1 MQLRRLVRYDAL
13 LLTSLIWFMAKFLRY
28 AFPPLFGTFQE
39 LYGVSNATIG
49 AAFSALMV
57 AYALMQFPSGVLADR
72 RGPVPVIT
80 AGAVIAGLGA
90 LVLLVA
96 EPFPLLVGGMLLIGL
111 GTGAHKTVA
120 VRLLTVI
127 HPSRTGRALGALDTI
142 AAFGGV
148 AAPAAVVYF
157 LPNWRGL
164 FLAGALV
171 VLTLAAVFLLRTP
184 KRLPEGESGG
194 TDESGE
200 EGVALRVYARSLS
213 QPRVALFVGVT
224 VAVSFGYNGAVAFL
238 PLYLTESA
246 GLSQAVASA
255 LYSGLFVVSL
265 VQLGTGELADRAGR
279 LPVLLATVGAA
290 AMGVALLQVTTGALA
305 VGAAV
310 VVFGLGGHG
319 YRPAR
324 SAFLM
329 SILPEE
335 AAGGGLGVV
344 RTVLMSS
351 AAVAPAVTGYL
362 IDARSFQFAF
372 GALAAS
378 LVLAFVLLIV
388 VALTGGEGER

>member
-1 MQLRRLVRYDAL
+1 MQLRRLMRYDAL

-57 AYALMQFPSGVLADR
+57 AYALMQFPSGALADR

-80 AGAVIAGLGA
+80 AGAVLAGVGA
-90 LVLLVA
+90 LALLVA
-96 EPFPLLVGGMLLIGL
+96 EPFPLLVGGMLLVGL

-120 VRLLTVI
+120 VRLLTMI

-148 AAPAAVVYF
+148 AAPAAVVFF

-164 FLAGALV
+164 FLAGGLV
-171 VLTLAAVFLLRTP
+171 TLALAGLFALRTP
-184 KRLPEGESGG
+184 ERLPEGEGQGS
-194 TDESGE
+194 DANDDE
-200 EGVALRVYARSLS
+200 EGVPLAAYARSLK
-213 QPRVALFVGVT
+213 QPRVALFVAVT

-238 PLYLTESA
+238 PLYLTDAA
-246 GLSQAVASA
+246 GLSTAVASA

-290 AMGVALLQVTTGALA
+290 ALGVALLQVVSGALA
-305 VGAAV
+305 VGAA
-310 VVFGLGGHG
+310 GSDPRRGHG
-319 YRPAR
+319 RRLLVRRNPEIDR
-324 SAFLM
+324 SDRNGWRG
-329 SILPEE
+329 PT
-335 AAGGGLGVV
+335 
-344 RTVLMSS
+344 RC
-351 AAVAPAVTGYL
+351 
-362 IDARSFQFAF
+362 
-372 GALAAS
+372 
-378 LVLAFVLLIV
+378 
-388 VALTGGEGER
+388 

>member
-28 AFPPLFGTFQE
+28 AFPPLFGTFQDG
-39 LYGVSNATIG
+39 YGVSNATIG

-72 RGPVPVIT
+72 RGPVPIIT
-80 AGAVIAGLGA
+80 AGAVLAGIGS
-90 LVLLVA
+90 LVVLVA
-96 EPFPLLVGGMLLIGL
+96 EPFPVLVGGMLLVGL

-120 VRLLTVI
+120 VRLLTMV
-127 HPSRTGRALGALDTI
+127 HPSRTGRALGTLDTI

-157 LPNWRGL
+157 LPNWQGL
-164 FLAGALV
+164 FLAGGLV
-171 VLTLAAVFLLRTP
+171 VLALSGLFAFRTP
-184 KRLPEGESGG
+184 RHLPDDGGVTGEA
-194 TDESGE
+194 DDD
-200 EGVALRVYARSLS
+200 GVALGAYARSLS

-246 GLSQAVASA
+246 GLSQAVAGA

-279 LPVLLATVGAA
+279 VPVLLATVGAA
-290 AMGVALLQVTTGALA
+290 ALGVAMLQFVAGALA
-305 VGAAV
+305 VGVAV
-310 VVFGLGGHG
+310 VVFGIGGHG

-329 SILPEE
+329 TILPDE

-344 RTVLMSS
+344 RTVLMTS
-351 AAVAPAVTGYL
+351 AAIAPAVTGYL
-362 IDARSFQFAF
+362 IDARSFAFAF
-372 GALAAS
+372 AALAAS
-378 LVLAFVLLIV
+378 LALAFVLLVV
-388 VALTGGEGER
+388 VAVTGEAGE

>member
-1 MQLRRLVRYDAL
+1 MELRRLARYDAL

-39 LYGVSNATIG
+39 LYGVSNATVG

-57 AYALMQFPSGVLADR
+57 AYALMQFPSGALADR
-72 RGPVPVIT
+72 YGPVPVIT
-80 AGAVIAGLGA
+80 AGAVLAGIGA
-90 LVLLVA
+90 LTLLVA
-96 EPFPLLVGGMLLIGL
+96 EPFPVLVVGMLLVGL

-120 VRLLTVI
+120 VGLLTVV
-127 HPSRTGRALGALDTI
+127 HPARTGRALGVLDTI
-142 AAFGGV
+142 AAFGG
-148 AAPAAVVYF
+148 AGASAAVVYF

-164 FLAGALV
+164 FLAGGVA
-171 VLTLAAVFLLRTP
+171 VLTLAGLFALRTP
-184 KRLPEGESGG
+184 RRLPDNDVDRNEGDR
-194 TDESGE
+194 TPL
-200 EGVALRVYARSLS
+200 ATYARSMTN
-213 QPRVALFVGVT
+213 PRVALFVAVT

-238 PLYLTESA
+238 PSYLVEAA
-246 GLSQAVASA
+246 GLSQATAA
-255 LYSGLFVVSL
+255 AIYSGLFLVSL

-279 LPVLLATVGAA
+279 LPVLLATVAA
-290 AMGVALLQVTTGALA
+290 AAVGVALLQVVSGELA

-310 VVFGLGGHG
+310 VVFALGGHG

-329 SILPEE
+329 SILPKE

-344 RTVLMSS
+344 RTVLMTS

-362 IDARSFQFAF
+362 IDARSFEFAF
-372 GALAAS
+372 GALAAALGVAFLL
-378 LVLAFVLLIV
+378 LVV